1 MCIVNV
7 INDTWKHLEIFELKG
22 IAILALKSELSSK
35 KKKLWSQYMNI
46 SKCVGWKFIC
56 WITELEFNSVYFL
69 DFEDLDL

>member
-46 SKCVGWKFIC
+46 SNVWD
-56 WITELEFNSVYFL
+56 ENSL
-69 DFEDLDL
+69 LNHRT